1 MLDGGG
7 GGHNSQ
13 TCARA
18 CRSQESMP
26 RVFFHVSC
34 FMFLPFES
42 LVESGTCLSSQLAGR
57 SASSVSHP
65 VSAPQLLIAVTSLH
79 ALLDF

>member
-1 MLDGGG
+1 MLDSGG

-26 RVFFHVSC
+26 RVFFHVPP
-34 FMFLPFES
+34 LPFES

-57 SASSVSHP
+57 SASSVSHL